1 MNNIVNIIRRI
12 VLKYLFQNIHVY
24 NLAIIFARH
33 SNLLLPHE
41 EDLWGLKQLSF
52 NNNDI
57 VDVGASDGLC
67 FKSIKYLGFSNN
79 YIAFEVVKKNKK
91 YLDKIKKEN
100 NNFEFYILALGNKN
114 SKFKIFTAI
123 YKNIYLNNWSSFSKK
138 ECIKN
143 LKGRNFNIDYKKLNF
158 FQTTTS
164 QKKLDHYKLKP
175 FFLKIDVEGYENK
188 VLLGSLQTIRRYKPI
203 IYVENQTNTFNS
215 EVVKFYKK
223 KLLRYG
229 YAPYMFN
236 YNKKK
241 FFKFNRLNMS
251 IRFFSYNIFFLRKTH
266 FI

>member
-12 VLKYLFQNIHVY
+12 ALKYLFQNVHAY
-24 NLAIIFARH
+24 NLALIFARF
-33 SNLLLPHE
+33 SNLILPHE
-41 EDLWGLKQLSF
+41 EDLWGLKQLNF

-57 VDVGASDGLC
+57 IDVGASDGLC

-79 YIAFEVVKKNKK
+79 YIAFEAVKKNKK
-91 YLDKIKKEN
+91 YLDKIKKKN
-100 NNFEFYILALGNKN
+100 INFKFYMLALGNKN
-114 SKFKIFTAI
+114 NKSKIFTPV
-123 YKNIYLNNWSSFSKK
+123 YKNIYINNWSSFSKK

-158 FQTTTS
+158 FQTKTN
-164 QKKLDHYKLKP
+164 QKKLDYFKLKP

-188 VLLGSLQTIRRYKPI
+188 VLSGGLQTIKKYKPI
-203 IYVENQTNTFNS
+203 IYVENQTNKFNS
-215 EVVKFYKK
+215 EIVKYFKK

-241 FFKFNRLNMS
+241 FFKFNSLNMS
-251 IRFFSYNIFFLRKTH
+251 IRFFSYNIFFLRKIH